1 MNKIFIGMVL
11 LILDFHVTFN
21 SSQIGLI
28 PDFLGYIF
36 ILNGLSEMAVF
47 SDRFSKISPYVKGL
61 VVFSVILYVMDLF
74 GISVTL
80 GVTVS
85 FVLELLSSILVLFI
99 SYHIIMGIK
108 DVETTKMQNLN
119 GSQLYSAWKLLA
131 ALYLVM
137 YLFFFIF
144 PILVV
149 ICAVIGFFV
158 SIYGLVKFYQ
168 AKNLFYKQ
176 NPIVNT

>member
-1 MNKIFIGMVL
+1 MVL
-11 LILDFHVTFN
+11 LILDFHVTIH

-61 VVFSVILYVMDLF
+61 VVFSIILYVMDLF

-119 GSQLYSAWKLLA
+119 GRQLYSAWKLLA
-131 ALYLVM
+131 TLYLVM
-137 YLFFFIF
+137 YLFLFIS

-158 SIYGLVKFYQ
+158 SIYCLVKFYQ
-168 AKNLFYKQ
+168 AKNLFYEQ